1 LFIESYGNRVVRAL
15 TRASRDTFYT
25 PPADFTSTNLV
36 KPRNILVTASV
47 GRGAE
52 LKGFERTLE
61 TDDPAEYLAPSEAV
75 AMCPMLKVDMIDG
88 AILTRRPADIEVHEL
103 QQAYLRMMKR
113 AGGTLATN
121 SRVIDIQRNGGGWR
135 ITLSGNRTINAGV
148 IVNAAG
154 AWAGEIGKSAGAADI
169 GLVPLKRSAFLVEA
183 PSEYATQRWPLVAD
197 VDEQFY
203 IKPDAGML
211 LISPS
216 DETPVAPGD
225 VQPDELDIAIA
236 VDRVERVTSLQVRR
250 ISHKWA
256 GLRSLLI
263 RHRWWDTIPSSRTS
277 SGWQD
282 LEDLAFKQHQPL
294 EGLRRLWR
302 PTKA

>member
-1 LFIESYGNRVVRAL
+1 L
-15 TRASRDTFYT
+15 
-25 PPADFTSTNLV
+25 
-36 KPRNILVTASV
+36 
-47 GRGAE
+47 GRY
-52 LKGFERTLE
+52 
-61 TDDPAEYLAPSEAV
+61 P
-75 AMCPMLKVDMIDG
+75 
-88 AILTRRPADIEVHEL
+88 RRPADIEVHEL